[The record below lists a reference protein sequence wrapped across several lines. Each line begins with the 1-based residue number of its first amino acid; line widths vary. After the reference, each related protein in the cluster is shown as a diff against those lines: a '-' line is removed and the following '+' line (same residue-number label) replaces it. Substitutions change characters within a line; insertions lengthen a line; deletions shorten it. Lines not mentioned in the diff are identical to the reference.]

1 MSTQAPARPGPSPA
15 SGPVGRRRAVAGG
28 EWLVTVFAVV
38 GALLVGA
45 VLIAVGDAGTRAA
58 ASYFF
63 TYPWDTFTNAWYAVR
78 DAYLALLEGALYS
91 PDLSGKGALGPISET
106 LVNATPLI
114 LGGLAVALA
123 FRVGLFN
130 IGAQGQVVLGAV
142 VAAWLGFT
150 WDLPVVLHLLVA
162 LVGGLLG
169 GAFWGGIVGWLKAR
183 TGAHEVITTIMLN
196 YVAINLLNFLLTTR
210 GFQRPPYGQA
220 ISEQVDADA
229 TLPLLLGSPLR
240 VHAGLLL
247 AVLAAV
253 AVHWLFTRSRLGFRL
268 RAVGANADAA
278 RTAGM
283 SVGRLQVVAM
293 GLSGGLAGLAGASQ
307 VLGVSGSVTGSVAG
321 SIGFDAI
328 TVALLGRN
336 NPYGVIAAGLLFGGL
351 RAGGVQMQSATG
363 VPVDLVGVLQA
374 LIVLFI
380 AAPAL
385 VRAVFRLRAGGR
397 GVGTE
402 LAGGW
407 SR

>member
-1 MSTQAPARPGPSPA
+1 MSTDAPARPGTPPAGSPA
-15 SGPVGRRRAVAGG
+15 RRRPSRGG
-28 EWLVTVFAVV
+28 ELLVTAFAVL
-38 GALLVGA
+38 GALVVGA
-45 VLIAVGDAGTRAA
+45 VLIAIGDARTRAA

-63 TYPWDTFTNAWYAVR
+63 SYPWDTLTNAWYAVR

-91 PDLSGKGALGPISET
+91 PDLSGKGALGPVSET
-106 LVNATPLI
+106 LVNATPLV

-130 IGAQGQVVLGAV
+130 IGAQGQLILGAI
-142 VAAWLGFT
+142 AGAWLGFAV
-150 WDLPVVLHLLVA
+150 DLPAGLHLVA
-162 LVGGLLG
+162 ALLGGLLG
-169 GAFWGGIVGWLKAR
+169 GALWGALVGWLKAR

-196 YVAINLLNFLLTTR
+196 YVAINLLNLLLTTR

-220 ISEQVDADA
+220 ISEQVDGSAR
-229 TLPLLLGSPLR
+229 LPLLLGSPLR

-247 AVLAAV
+247 ALLAALG
-253 AVHWLFTRSRLGFRL
+253 VHWLFSRARLGFRL
-268 RAVGANADAA
+268 RAVGANPDAA

-283 SVGRLQVVAM
+283 DVGRLQVVAM
-293 GLSGGLAGLAGASQ
+293 GLSGALAGLAGASQ

-321 SIGFDAI
+321 TIGFDAI

-336 NPYGVIAAGLLFGGL
+336 NPWGVVGAGLLFGGL

-385 VRAVFRLRAGGR
+385 VRAVFRLRAGGA

>member
-1 MSTQAPARPGPSPA
+1 MSTDVAPGQAPPGGAAGAPRP
-15 SGPVGRRRAVAGG
+15 RRARAGDL
-28 EWLVTVFAVV
+28 LVTACAVV
-38 GALLVGA
+38 GALVVGA
-45 VLIAVGDAGTRAA
+45 VLIAVGDARTRAA
-58 ASYFF
+58 AAYFF
-63 TYPWDTFTNAWYAVR
+63 SYPWDTVVEAGWAVR
-78 DAYLALLEGALYS
+78 DAYAALLEGAFYS
-91 PDLSGKGALGPISET
+91 PALSGKAALGPISET
-106 LVNATPLI
+106 LVNATPLV

-130 IGAQGQVVLGAV
+130 IGAQGQVVLGAIA
-142 VAAWLGFT
+142 AAWIGFAL
-150 WDLPVVLHLLVA
+150 DLPAGLHLLLA
-162 LVGGLLG
+162 LAGGVVGGGLW
-169 GAFWGGIVGWLKAR
+169 GALVGWLKAR

-196 YVAINLLNFLLTTR
+196 YVALNLLTFLLSTR

-220 ISEQVDADA
+220 ISEVVDGSAR
-229 TLPLLLGSPLR
+229 LPLLLGSPLR

-247 AVLAAV
+247 AVLAALV
-253 AVHWLFTRSRLGFRL
+253 VHWLFRSSRLGFRM
-268 RAVGANADAA
+268 RAVGANPEAA

-283 SVGRLQVVAM
+283 SVGRLQITAM
-293 GLSGGLAGLAGASQ
+293 ALSGGLAGLAGASQ
-307 VLGVSGSVTGSVAG
+307 ALGVTGSVTGSIAG

-336 NPYGVIAAGLLFGGL
+336 NPWGVVAAGLLFGAL

-385 VRAVFRLRAGGR
+385 VRAVFRLRTRAGG
-397 GVGTE
+397 VGGE

-407 SR
+407 TR

>member
-1 MSTQAPARPGPSPA
+1 MSTETPAKEVPPAGPAGAAPRRPAP
-15 SGPVGRRRAVAGG
+15 RRT
-28 EWLVTVFAVV
+28 WLVTVFAVV
-38 GALLVGA
+38 GAVLVGA
-45 VLIAVGDAGTRAA
+45 VLIAVGDARTRAA
-58 ASYFF
+58 AGYFF
-63 TYPWDTFTNAWYAVR
+63 SYPWDTFSNAWYAVR

-91 PDLSGKGALGPISET
+91 PDLSGRAALGPISET
-106 LVNATPLI
+106 LVNATPLV

-130 IGAQGQVVLGAV
+130 IGGQGQVILGAV
-142 VAAWLGFT
+142 GAAWLGFA
-150 WDLPVVLHLLVA
+150 WDLPAGLHLLVA
-162 LVGGLLG
+162 LVGGLVG
-169 GAFWGGIVGWLKAR
+169 GLLWGALIGWLKAR
-183 TGAHEVITTIMLN
+183 TGAHEVITSIMLN
-196 YVAINLLNFLLTTR
+196 YVALNLLNFLLSTR

-220 ISEQVDADA
+220 ISEQVAGSA
-229 TLPLLLGSPLR
+229 RLPLLLGSPLR

-247 AVLAAV
+247 ALLAAV
-253 AVHWLFTRSRLGFRL
+253 VVHWLFSRSRLGFRL
-268 RAVGANADAA
+268 RAVGANPEAA

-283 SVGRLQVVAM
+283 SVGRLQITAM
-293 GLSGGLAGLAGASQ
+293 ALSGGLAGLAGASQ

-336 NPYGVIAAGLLFGGL
+336 NPYGVIGAGLLFGGL
-351 RAGGVQMQSATG
+351 RAGGVQMQSTTG

-385 VRAVFRLRAGGR
+385 VRAVFRLRAGGG

>member
-1 MSTQAPARPGPSPA
+1 MSTDAPATPVQPPA
-15 SGPVGRRRAVAGG
+15 GTPRRRRPTAGG
-28 EWLVTVFAVV
+28 EWLVTVFAVI

-45 VLIAVGDAGTRAA
+45 VLIAVGDARTRAA
-58 ASYFF
+58 AGYFF
-63 TYPWDTFTNAWYAVR
+63 TYPWDTFSNAWYAVR
-78 DAYLALLEGALYS
+78 DAYVALLEGAVYS
-91 PDLSGKGALGPISET
+91 PVLSGAAALGPISET

-130 IGAQGQVVLGAV
+130 IGAQGQVILGAIA
-142 VAAWLGFT
+142 AAWLGFAF
-150 WDLPVVLHLLVA
+150 DLPVVLHLLVA
-162 LVGGLLG
+162 LVGGVLG

-196 YVAINLLNFLLTTR
+196 YVAINLLIFLLGVP

-220 ISEQVDADA
+220 ISEQVDASA
-229 TLPLLLGSPLR
+229 TLPPLLGGPLR

-247 AVLAAV
+247 ALLAALG
-253 AVHWLFTRSRLGFRL
+253 VHWLFQRARLGFRL

-283 SVGRLQVVAM
+283 DVGRLQVVAM
-293 GLSGGLAGLAGASQ
+293 GLSGALAGLAGASQ

-336 NPYGVIAAGLLFGGL
+336 NPWGVVAAGLLFGGL